1 MSKVYISVSTVL
13 TGQTHVSGLIG
24 VQVESFPPK
33 VVCHSPKNC
42 TRVMDTQAAMD
53 FLQLVF
59 CIPLRF

>member
-1 MSKVYISVSTVL
+1 LL